1 MLAPKAQYN
10 PVDAKKYFK
19 EHLAVGDYY
28 AEGQTVPGQWLGQG
42 AADLGLSGVTTT
54 EQFVRLCDN
63 RHPQTGER
71 LTLRQKTTR
80 MEKDLN
86 GQEHEA
92 ANRRVFYDFTFSPPK
107 SVSIAALV
115 GDDTRIIEAHE
126 QAVMV
131 AMKQLQTFAATRV
144 RKEGQCTDRPTGN
157 LVAALFRHDTSR
169 ALDPHLHTHGIVFN
183 ATFDPVEKRWKA
195 LQNHEM
201 FAAQKFVEHV
211 YYHELTRALVK
222 YGYQIETKPRG
233 DFEIKGVAPELIAKF
248 SKRHREIDRKTQE
261 LLAREPEKAGDN
273 IAAIRENIAHKERP
287 RKIRDIGFEKLQ
299 TLWDGQMT
307 AGEKAALHTL
317 AVNPP
322 VAPVASEPLCEQAVA
337 WAEQHLFER
346 RSVVAEHELWRH
358 ALDRVRGQDVSLADI
373 QAVTQKRGYLRFDH
387 YPGQVSTRE
396 QLEREGEIVQTV
408 REGIGGCY
416 PLVWQPKPFNPQ
428 LDDEQ
433 RQALAT
439 LVSNLNRVAVFR
451 GGAGTGK
458 SFVLREMVGQIR
470 DGGRGVVVLAPQR
483 QQVLDMEQDGFPSP
497 MTVASF
503 LQRKVLKE
511 GTVVIVDEAGQM
523 GGQPMLELLR
533 LVVECNA
540 RLVLS
545 GDTRQH
551 GAVEAGDALRAIEK
565 YSGLRPVELTN
576 IRRQNP
582 ALAKSIAE
590 RKHIKE
596 YRQAVEEARD
606 GKFTESFERLD
617 KLKIIE
623 SCTLADKHEKL
634 TACYLELVKERQST
648 VVVSQSWNE
657 IHQVNDAIRVALKNE
672 KLVGEAETTITA
684 FQPVDLTEAQ
694 KRDARSY
701 DANTVLVF
709 NRDVRG
715 FKAGES
721 ARLKLITDTHLLVET
736 DTHIGP
742 VSFKQLDKLTACQC
756 KELALA
762 AGDKLQ
768 LKANGRSVEN
778 RKLVNGELV
787 TVKAVQ
793 PDGRIALADGRVLA
807 KNFRQFV
814 RGYAITS
821 YASQGKSVDYVLF
834 SDSAAKAAT
843 SQQQWYVT
851 ISRGK
856 KGVHIFTP
864 DKEQLRESITRSG
877 DRPSVLE
884 MLAAA
889 YQKYD
894 PFYRRMEKIWG
905 QQMAVRMT
913 KKRRARQFQE
923 LRQRQARAQTEAVG
937 QKIETHEL
945 PQPPAQTPAQT
956 PLAENRWSQNQAP
969 PDSGGRA
976 EKTIARLQAINGG
989 QSHG

>member
-28 AEGQTVPGQWLGQG
+28 AEGQTVPGQWIGKG

-54 EQFVRLCDN
+54 DEFVLLCDN
-63 RHPQTGER
+63 LHPQTGER

-80 MEKDLN
+80 IEKGLD
-86 GQEHEA
+86 GEERQA

-115 GDDTRIIEAHE
+115 GNDARIVEAHE
-126 QAVMV
+126 QAVTV
-131 AMKQLQTFAATRV
+131 AMHQLQTFAATRV
-144 RKEGQCTDRPTGN
+144 RKNDECTDRPTGN
-157 LVAALFRHDTSR
+157 LVTAMFRHDTSR
-169 ALDPHLHTHGIVFN
+169 ALDPHLHSHCIVFN
-183 ATFDPVEKRWKA
+183 ATFDAVEKQWKA

-201 FAAQKFVEHV
+201 FAAQKFVENV
-211 YYHELTRALVK
+211 YYHELTRELVK
-222 YGYQIETKPRG
+222 CGYQIENQPRG
-233 DFEIKGVAPELIAKF
+233 DFEIKGVTPELIDKF
-248 SKRHREIDRKTQE
+248 SKRHREIDRQTRE

-273 IAAIRENIAHKERP
+273 LAAIRENIAHKDRP
-287 RKIRDIGFEKLQ
+287 RKIRDIGLEKLQ

-307 AGEKAALHTL
+307 AGEKASLDGLTVKPSL
-317 AVNPP
+317 
-322 VAPVASEPLCEQAVA
+322 APVSSEKIGKQAVT

-346 RSVVAEHELWRH
+346 RSIVHEHELWRH
-358 ALDRVRGQDVSLADI
+358 ALERARGQDISLADI
-373 QAVTQKRGYLRFDH
+373 QAITQKRGYLRFDEH
-387 YPGQVSTRE
+387 PGKVTTRE
-396 QLEREGEIVQTV
+396 HIEREMEIVQTA
-408 REGIGGCY
+408 REGIGECY
-416 PLVWQPKPFNPQ
+416 PLVWKPKPFNSM
-428 LDDEQ
+428 LDEEQ
-433 RQALAT
+433 REALAT
-439 LVSNLNRVAVFR
+439 LVSNTHRVAVFR

-458 SFVLREMVGQIR
+458 SFVLRELVEQIR

-483 QQVLDMEQDGFPSP
+483 QQVLDMERDDFPSP
-497 MTVASF
+497 LTVASF
-503 LQRKVLKE
+503 LQKKELKE
-511 GTVVIVDEAGQM
+511 GTVVIVDEAGQI
-523 GGQPMLELLR
+523 GGKPMLELLR
-533 LVVECNA
+533 LVVLRNA
-540 RLVLS
+540 RLILS

-565 YSGLRPVELTN
+565 HSGIRPVELTN

-582 ALAKSIAE
+582 ALAKSIEE
-590 RKHIKE
+590 REHIKE

-617 KLKIIE
+617 KLKAIE

-634 TACYLELVKERQST
+634 TARYLELVKDHQST

-672 KLVGEAETTITA
+672 KLVGEVETTVTA

-736 DTHIGP
+736 DTRIVP
-742 VSFKQLDKLTACQC
+742 IAFKQLDKLTACQR

-787 TVKAVQ
+787 TVESVE
-793 PDGRIALADGRVLA
+793 PDGRIALADGRVLD

-821 YASQGKSVDYVLF
+821 YASQGKSVAHVLF

-843 SQQQWYVT
+843 NQQQWYVT

-856 KGVHIFTP
+856 KGIHIFTT
-864 DKEQLRESITRSG
+864 DKEQLRENITRSG
-877 DRPSVLE
+877 DRPSVVDALIAHYRKHNSFFRLIE
-884 MLAAA
+884 RSWGTRLALT
-889 YQKYD
+889 
-894 PFYRRMEKIWG
+894 
-905 QQMAVRMT
+905 MT
-913 KKRRARQFQE
+913 NSKRAGEFRA
-923 LRQRQARAQTEAVG
+923 LRQRQKQSQAQAQTETNKQTVESNEPR
-937 QKIETHEL
+937 Q
-945 PQPPAQTPAQT
+945 QPVQTPAQSQA
-956 PLAENRWSQNQAP
+956 AETAEPKIKPHLIQPEAP
-969 PDSGGRA
+969 
-976 EKTIARLQAINGG
+976 KK
-989 QSHG
+989 QSRGIRM

>member
-28 AEGQTVPGQWLGQG
+28 AEGQTVPGQWIGKG
-42 AADLGLSGVTTT
+42 AEDLGLSGVTTT
-54 EQFVRLCDN
+54 DEFVRLCDN
-63 RHPQTGER
+63 LHPQTGER

-80 MEKDLN
+80 IEKGID
-86 GQEHEA
+86 GEERQA

-115 GDDTRIIEAHE
+115 GNDARIVEAHE
-126 QAVMV
+126 QAVTV
-131 AMKQLQTFAATRV
+131 AMHQLQTFAATRV
-144 RKEGQCTDRPTGN
+144 RKNDECTDRPTGN
-157 LVAALFRHDTSR
+157 LVAAMFRHDTSR
-169 ALDPHLHTHGIVFN
+169 ALDPHLHSHCIVFN
-183 ATFDPVEKRWKA
+183 ATFDAVEKQWKA

-201 FAAQKFVEHV
+201 FAAQKFVENV
-211 YYHELTRALVK
+211 YYHELTRELVK
-222 YGYQIETKPRG
+222 CGYQIENRPRG
-233 DFEIKGVAPELIAKF
+233 DFEIKGIAPELIDKF
-248 SKRHREIDRKTQE
+248 SKRHREIDRKTKE

-273 IAAIRENIAHKERP
+273 LAAIRENIAHKERP

-307 AGEKAALHTL
+307 AGEKVSLDGLTAK
-317 AVNPP
+317 PS
-322 VAPVASEPLCEQAVA
+322 VAFVSGEKIGEQAVA

-346 RSVVAEHELWRH
+346 RSIVHEHELWRH
-358 ALDRVRGQDVSLADI
+358 ALERARGQDVLLADI

-387 YPGQVSTRE
+387 HPGLVTTRE
-396 QLEREGEIVQTV
+396 HIEREMEIIQTAKA
-408 REGIGGCY
+408 GIGDCH
-416 PLVWQPKPFNPQ
+416 PLVWKPKPFNPM
-428 LDDEQ
+428 LDGEQ
-433 RQALAT
+433 REALAA
-439 LVSNLNRVAVFR
+439 LVSNRNRVSVFR

-458 SFVLREMVGQIR
+458 SFVLRELVGQIR

-497 MTVASF
+497 LTVASF
-503 LQRKVLKE
+503 LQKKELQE
-511 GTVVIVDEAGQM
+511 GTVVIVDEAGQI
-523 GGQPMLELLR
+523 GGKPMLELLR
-533 LVVECNA
+533 LVSERNA
-540 RLVLS
+540 RLILS

-565 YSGLRPVELTN
+565 HSGVQPVELTN

-582 ALAKSIAE
+582 ALAKSIEE

-617 KLKIIE
+617 KLKTIE

-634 TACYLELVKERQST
+634 TARYLQLVKDHQST

-657 IHQVNDAIRVALKNE
+657 IHQVNAAIRAALKNE
-672 KLVGEAETTITA
+672 KLVGESETTVTA

-721 ARLKLITDTHLLVET
+721 AKLKEISDTHLLVESGSRT
-736 DTHIGP
+736 
-742 VSFKQLDKLTACQC
+742 VSIPFKQLDKLTACQC

-787 TVKAVQ
+787 TVKAVE
-793 PDGRIALADGRVLA
+793 PDGRIALADGRVLG

-821 YASQGKSVDYVLF
+821 YASQGKSVNHVIF

-843 SQQQWYVT
+843 NQQQWYVT

-856 KGVHIFTP
+856 KGIHIFTT
-864 DKEQLRESITRSG
+864 DKEQLRENITRSG
-877 DRPSVLE
+877 DRPSVVDALT
-884 MLAAA
+884 AH
-889 YQKYD
+889 
-894 PFYRRMEKIWG
+894 YRKHDSFFRLIEQRWGTRM
-905 QQMAVRMT
+905 ALTMT
-913 KKRRARQFQE
+913 NSKRAREFRE
-923 LRQRQARAQTEAVG
+923 LRQRQNQSQAQAQTETIKQTVESTEPR
-937 QKIETHEL
+937 Q
-945 PQPPAQTPAQT
+945 QPVQTPAQSHM
-956 PLAENRWSQNQAP
+956 AETTEP
-969 PDSGGRA
+969 KIKPHLIFP
-976 EKTIARLQAINGG
+976 EVPKK
-989 QSHG
+989 QSRGYRP